1 MDGPR
6 ETETDS
12 ALHVAGVVLIAR
24 DCHLLIIGRSIGDRN
39 LAAERKYDYCCYSGA
54 VN

>member
-12 ALHVAGVVLIAR
+12 ALHGGVVLIAIVI
-24 DCHLLIIGRSIGDRN
+24 CSLSVGGFGDRN
-39 LAAERKYDYCCYSGA
+39 LAAEQKYDYCCYSG
-54 VN
+54 VVD